1 MKKTDILNS
10 ASRAF
15 HKVGFKFKKHSPEI
29 LVLAGVAG
37 AVTAT
42 VLACKETLK
51 VNEEVIKP
59 TKENIKKIETAK
71 EKGVTEAGKEYTELD
86 AQNDMKITYIQTG
99 AKIAK
104 HYAVPVIVGSVSIAA
119 ILGGH
124 HILRKRNIATAAAL
138 TAVEKTF
145 KEYRGRVVERFGKDL
160 DRELRYNIKTKE
172 VEEVVQNEDGTES
185 VVTKQVDVTGCEDL
199 SQDVFSRFFDAGCTG
214 WDPNPQYS
222 LMFLKQ
228 QQNYANEKL
237 RSQGYLFLNDV
248 FKMLGI
254 PVCPAG
260 QYIGWL
266 YDEKNPI
273 GDNYV
278 DFGIYNIHKEKN
290 RDFVNGYE
298 QVIILEFNHDGNIV
312 DKI

>member
-1 MKKTDILNS
+1 MKKTDILNN

-42 VLACKETLK
+42 VLACKATLK
-51 VNEEVIKP
+51 VNEEVIEPAK
-59 TKENIKKIETAK
+59 KNIKKIETAK
-71 EKGVTEAGKEYTELD
+71 EKGVTEAGKPYSEED
-86 AQNDMKITYIQTG
+86 MHNDMKITYIQTG
-99 AKIAK
+99 VKIAK
-104 HYAVPVIVGSVSIAA
+104 HYAVPVIVGGVSIAA

-138 TAVEKTF
+138 ATVEKTF

-160 DRELRYNIKTKE
+160 DKELRYNIKTKE
-172 VEEVVQNEDGTES
+172 VEEVVVNEDGSES
-185 VVTKQVDVTGCEDL
+185 IVKKTIEVVDNPANYGD
-199 SQDVFSRFFDAGCTG
+199 FSRFFDDGCTG

-228 QQNYANEKL
+228 QQNWANELLK
-237 RSQGYLFLNDV
+237 RQGYLFLNDV
-248 FKMLGI
+248 YKMLGI
-254 PVCPAG
+254 PVIPAG
-260 QYIGWL
+260 QQIGWI

-278 DFGIYNIHKEKN
+278 DFGIYDIHKEKC

-298 QVIILEFNHDGNIV
+298 QVILLDFNHDGNIM
-312 DKI
+312 DLI